1 MLIDGNDEKNFLLS
15 IVVPVYNVQKY
26 LDRCMDSLLNQN
38 IENYEIILVD
48 DGATDNSGFI
58 CDKYSQEYFNVKVIH
73 NKNVGW

>member
-48 DGATDNSGFI
+48 DG
-58 CDKYSQEYFNVKVIH
+58 
-73 NKNVGW
+73 

>member
-48 DGATDNSGFI
+48 DGATDNSGLI
-58 CDKYSQEYFNVKVIH
+58 CDKYSQEYFKCRY
-73 NKNVGW
+73 